1 MQMLSDDDE
10 DAEREP
16 EEDFDD
22 RDIRTAMRNKRD
34 FEIFIGSLPTNAD
47 ERQLED
53 FFKQKKVKITN
64 LRVLRSNSCL
74 IQMIKENP
82 SALDLGSVLIET
94 AYAVPLVLTAKNQE
108 QKA

>member
-1 MQMLSDDDE
+1 MLSDDDE

-47 ERQLED
+47 ER
-53 FFKQKKVKITN
+53 
-64 LRVLRSNSCL
+64 
-74 IQMIKENP
+74 
-82 SALDLGSVLIET
+82 
-94 AYAVPLVLTAKNQE
+94 
-108 QKA
+108 